1 MLEGKVKTGLMGRIT
16 GNEMMNKVRYVPETF
31 ALKSWA

>member
-16 GNEMMNKVRYVPETF
+16 GNEMMYKVKYVPGTF